1 MSYTSNTLSVSR
13 CKSVQTNIGT
23 VNFTTENEGIHREKS
38 ALKLPPLMKDQRYA
52 RLHET
57 NEQIPTTSKRTFK

>member
-52 RLHET
+52 
-57 NEQIPTTSKRTFK
+57 